1 MEKNMKFTLT
11 PFVGALIMT
20 TAAHGAPSPRA
31 SIPGYT
37 YGQSGLAHAPYSLKD
52 LESLK
57 KTMLFTDEDIRYLRM
72 SKPILENQT
81 EAILDVWYGF
91 VASTPELLHFFS
103 SPKSGAPDGA
113 YLAAVR
119 KRFAQ
124 WILDTADAN
133 YDQAWLD
140 YQYEIGRRHNAAK
153 KNQTDHADSVKQI
166 NFRYLSALTIPI
178 TTTLSPFLGKQ
189 GASTADV
196 DKMHAAW
203 VKAVLLQTILWS
215 EPYVKEGQF

>member
-1 MEKNMKFTLT
+1 MEKGMKFTLT

-20 TAAHGAPSPRA
+20 TAAHGAPNPRA

-91 VASTPELLHFFS
+91 VASTPSPTSKKGS
-103 SPKSGAPDGA
+103 SNP
-113 YLAAVR
+113 
-119 KRFAQ
+119 
-124 WILDTADAN
+124 TAGVLRSD
-133 YDQAWLD
+133 LS
-140 YQYEIGRRHNAAK
+140 RR
-153 KNQTDHADSVKQI
+153 
-166 NFRYLSALTIPI
+166 
-178 TTTLSPFLGKQ
+178 
-189 GASTADV
+189 
-196 DKMHAAW
+196 
-203 VKAVLLQTILWS
+203 
-215 EPYVKEGQF
+215 